1 MLFLNSI
8 WLFAIAALTIPVII
22 HLWNIKPGKT
32 LKVGSISLIDA
43 SAKKSS
49 RSLKIND
56 KLLFFVRCL
65 LLTLLALVLA
75 IPVWQ
80 RHANITKAKGW
91 LLIPNENIAESYRNF
106 KPLVDSLTRAGYEFH
121 YFNKGFVKAD
131 LSKIL
136 ADPPKTIQP
145 KTINYW
151 NLVTQLNQ
159 YLSSAIPVYLVT
171 PNGVNHFTGSKPHVT
186 LNLKWKTYTPDD
198 STSTW
203 ITNSWFDKDN
213 SIRVLQGTSKP
224 SGTYFTNFT
233 INSGSEARSAF
244 AINVNNGKA
253 VVRLKSGDTSLIN
266 IDTTTV
272 HFAIFTDKY
281 AADAAYLKAALQAI
295 TNFSGR
301 KTIVKQYSQAGQI
314 PTGQSWTFWLSD
326 QQPTIQ
332 TLKKSEHF
340 FVYKT
345 GNVVN
350 INSWIK
356 TTGVFSLTGQPHQ
369 IALYQLISE
378 QATGDQLIW
387 TDGFGRPILSRES
400 QTNTYHFYTRFNPAW
415 NDLVWSDDFPQLLY
429 KLVINNSI
437 KETNDQHERRA
448 IDQEQLMPHNV
459 TETHVA
465 VTGHQLDSKTDI
477 SHYFW
482 LALVVVFLI
491 ERMLAHRHKLTPEN
505 D

>member
-32 LKVGSISLIDA
+32 LKVGSISLINA
-43 SAKKSS
+43 AAKKSS

-65 LLTLLALVLA
+65 LVTLLALVLA
-75 IPVWQ
+75 VPVWQ
-80 RHANITKAKGW
+80 RHANMTKAKGW
-91 LLIPNENIAESYRNF
+91 LLIPNENIAGSYHKF

-121 YFNKGFVKAD
+121 YFNKGFAKAD

-136 ADPPKTIQP
+136 ADSPKTIRP
-145 KTINYW
+145 KTVNYW

-159 YLSSAIPVYLVT
+159 YLSSDIHVYLVT
-171 PNGVNHFTGSKPHVT
+171 PNGVNHFMGNRPHVA

-203 ITNSWFDKDN
+203 IQDAWFDQDN
-213 SIRVLQGTSKP
+213 SVRVLQGNSKP

-233 INSGSEARSAF
+233 INSGSEAHSAF
-244 AINVNNGKA
+244 AINVNNGKP
-253 VVRLKSGDTSLIN
+253 VIRFKSGDTTLIN

-281 AADAAYLKAALQAI
+281 AADAAYLKAALQTIA
-295 TNFSGR
+295 NFSGR
-301 KTIVKQYSQAGQI
+301 KTMVKQYSRADQI
-314 PTGQSWTFWLSD
+314 PTGQSWVFWLSD

-332 TLKKSEHF
+332 TLKKSGHF
-340 FVYKT
+340 LVYKT

-350 INSWIK
+350 TNSWIK
-356 TTGVFSLTGQPHQ
+356 TTGAFNVTGASQQ
-369 IALYQLISE
+369 IALYQLINE
-378 QATGDQLIW
+378 QVTADQLIW
-387 TDGFGRPILSRES
+387 TDGFGHPILSRES
-400 QTNTYHFYTRFNPAW
+400 QANTYKFYTRFNPAW

-429 KLVINNSI
+429 KLVFNNNI
-437 KETNDQHERRA
+437 KEIKNRHERRTL
-448 IDQEQLMPHNV
+448 DQEQLMPYSLA
-459 TETHVA
+459 ETHATVN
-465 VTGHQLDSKTDI
+465 GHLLNAKTDL

-482 LALVVVFLI
+482 LALVVVFLM
-491 ERMLAHRHKLTPEN
+491 ERMLAHRHKLTPDN

>member
-8 WLFAIAALTIPVII
+8 WLFAIAALSIPIII

-32 LKVGSISLIDA
+32 LKVGSISLVNA
-43 SAKKSS
+43 AAKKSS

-75 IPVWQ
+75 MPVWQ

-91 LLIPNENIAESYRNF
+91 LLIPNENIAESYRKF
-106 KPLVDSLTRAGYEFH
+106 KPLVDSLTRADYEFH

-131 LSKIL
+131 LSKIM

-159 YLSSAIPVYLVT
+159 YLSSAIPVYLIT
-171 PNGVNHFTGSKPHVT
+171 PNGVNHFIGGKPHVA

-203 ITNSWFDKDN
+203 ITNSWFDQDN

-224 SGTYFTNFT
+224 SGTYFSNFT
-233 INSGSEARSAF
+233 INSGREAHSAF
-244 AINVNNGKA
+244 AINVNSGKP
-253 VVRLKSGDTSLIN
+253 VVRLRNGDTSLIN

-272 HFAIFTDKY
+272 HFTIFTDKY

-301 KTIVKQYSQAGQI
+301 KTLVKQYSEAGQI
-314 PTGQSWTFWLSD
+314 PTGQSWVFWLSD
-326 QQPTIQ
+326 QQPTSQ
-332 TLKKSEHF
+332 TFKKSEHF
-340 FVYKT
+340 LVYKT

-350 INSWIK
+350 TNSWIK
-356 TTGVFSLTGQPHQ
+356 TTGAFSVTGQPHQ

-378 QATGDQLIW
+378 RVTGDQLIW

-400 QTNTYHFYTRFNPAW
+400 QTNTYDFYTRFNPAW

-429 KLVINNSI
+429 KLVFKNSI
-437 KETNDQHERRA
+437 KEINDQHERRK
-448 IDQEQLMPHNV
+448 IDQEQLMPYNV

-465 VTGHQLDSKTDI
+465 VNGDQPDTKTDL

-482 LALVVVFLI
+482 LALVAVFLI
-491 ERMLAHRHKLTPEN
+491 ERILAHRHKLIPDN